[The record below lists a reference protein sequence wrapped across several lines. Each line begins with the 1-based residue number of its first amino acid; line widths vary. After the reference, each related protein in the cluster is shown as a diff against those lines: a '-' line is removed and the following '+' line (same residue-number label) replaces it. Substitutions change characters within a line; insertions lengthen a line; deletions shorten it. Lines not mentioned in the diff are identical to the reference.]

1 MPLRTKQR
9 LVLVKTEGASYGVD
23 SSPTGSNALLVNDDL
38 QLSPLTGG
46 TVSRRVIRPYRGAYE
61 SSIVNT
67 QVGITFS
74 VELAGSGAAGTAPAL
89 ADVLRSCATAQTVT
103 AAALTGTA
111 AAGAAGGITLA
122 AGASSVNG
130 FYVGQIIT
138 ITTGTGS
145 GSIGVIVAYDGTT
158 KVCNVNAMNGADFT
172 PGASSGYSI
181 AANVSYR
188 PISATSG
195 ISDTSS
201 TITYNIDGVQHKLLG
216 CRGTASIN
224 MALGEF
230 GGISFTMTGIYV
242 TPTDTAQ
249 STYTLAYANQA
260 VPLVY
265 RADNVRATRFLNY
278 GGCFDGITLD
288 FGNTVNYR
296 ELVGCTKEVV
306 IPDGESSGTVM
317 MEAAPIASLDPFTAS
332 LTDGSTSA
340 LSTVIYGAAGNRVS
354 LVVPR
359 CDIGQPS
366 YTTKDGY
373 EMLNI
378 PYTALPS
385 ALGNDDFYLVYS

>member
-23 SSPTGSNALLVNDDL
+23 SAPTGSNALLVNDDL

-74 VELAGSGAAGTAPAL
+74 VEMAGSGASGTAPAL
-89 ADVLRSCATAQTVT
+89 ADLLRSCATAQTVT
-103 AAALTGTA
+103 ASPLTGSA
-111 AAGAAGGITLA
+111 VAGGAGTITLA
-122 AGASSVNG
+122 TGSEVND
-130 FYVGQIIT
+130 FYCGQIVT
-138 ITTGTGS
+138 ITSGTGS
-145 GSIGVIVAYDGTT
+145 GHVGVIVAYNGTT
-158 KVCNVNAMNGADFT
+158 KVATVVPITATFVPDA
-172 PGASSGYSI
+172 ASAYSI
-181 AANVSYR
+181 LANVSYR
-188 PISATSG
+188 PISTTSG
-195 ISDTSS
+195 ISDTSC

-216 CRGTASIN
+216 CRCTASIN
-224 MALGEF
+224 MTLGEF
-230 GGISFTMTGIYV
+230 GSISFTMTGIYV

-278 GGCFDGITLD
+278 AGCFDGITLD

-306 IPDGESSGTVM
+306 IPDGESSGMVM

-332 LTDGSTSA
+332 LTDGSTSV
-340 LSTVIYGAAGNRVS
+340 LSSVIYGEAGNRVS
-354 LVVPR
+354 LVAPS

-385 ALGNDDFYLVYS
+385 AIGNDDFYLVYS